1 MLKEKIDD
9 NFLRRNNRISQK
21 LEGYRNAESAKKS
34 KEAAP
39 AEEEPVPLAMIPPSG
54 MNVAPHLPKNIL
66 QGIGKGFLQILSKTI
81 SAAHLEEDD
90 IDV

>member
-1 MLKEKIDD
+1 M
-9 NFLRRNNRISQK
+9 
-21 LEGYRNAESAKKS
+21 
-34 KEAAP
+34 
-39 AEEEPVPLAMIPPSG
+39 PLAMIPPSG

>member
-1 MLKEKIDD
+1 VKEKIDD
-9 NFLRRNNRISQK
+9 NFLRHNKRISQK
-21 LEGYRNAESAKKS
+21 LEGYKNDESAKKS

-54 MNVAPHLPKNIL
+54 KNVAPHLPKNIL
-66 QGIGKGFLQILSKTI
+66 QGIGEGFLQIQSETV
-81 SAAHLEEDD
+81 SAALLEEDD